1 VDEHDAEVAHGVQ
14 NGESAVSDNP
24 AEASGSGSRVVLAVL
39 LLGSTL
45 GVMGGATIVPVLELI
60 RTDLG
65 VSGTASG
72 FIITAHG
79 LAIAVTSPIIGRLID
94 RFGVRIPMV
103 AGLAVYGIAGAAG
116 LVLESFPVLVASRL
130 VFGVGAAAVF
140 SCTTVALLALYQG
153 SVRDRV
159 MGWRSTAT
167 SLGGLAWP
175 LLGGVLGG
183 ISWHAA
189 FGVYLIGVPLALAAL
204 AEMPNVSRASEH
216 GGRIGFTELL
226 RRKPA
231 LLAYYALLVLMAIMM
246 YVVAVFLPQRLAEIG
261 ITSPLLVSIYA
272 VVGGAAVS
280 SVVGLY
286 YARLRQRVTYTVLLR
301 AVACAWV
308 LAYVVYGTVSQPVLL
323 LLAPALLGA
332 ANGIMFPLAT
342 VLIDEA
348 AGNDLRAKAAALM
361 STAIFAGQFA
371 SPLLLGPVIAATST
385 TGGFL
390 AAAGIGAAILAVLLA
405 VRIPEQ
411 RPAAEPTSS

>member
-1 VDEHDAEVAHGVQ
+1 LEGLVTEQGGEVARGAQ
-14 NGESAVSDNP
+14 TSASAVSADP
-24 AEASGSGSRVVLAVL
+24 TGPGGIGSRVVLAVL

-79 LAIAVTSPIIGRLID
+79 LAIALTSPLIGRLID

-116 LVLESFPVLVASRL
+116 MVVDSFPVLVASRL

-153 SVRDRV
+153 SLRDRV

-167 SLGGLAWP
+167 SAGGLVWP
-175 LLGGVLGG
+175 LLGGLLGG

-204 AEMPNVSRASEH
+204 ASMPNVSKASESS
-216 GGRIGFTELL
+216 GRIGFVGLL
-226 RRKPA
+226 RRKPR

-272 VVGGAAVS
+272 VVGGAVVT
-280 SVVGLY
+280 SVVGLC
-286 YARLRQRVTYTVLLR
+286 YARLRRRTSYTVLLR

-308 LAYVVYGTVSQPVLL
+308 VAYVVYGTVSHPVLL

-332 ANGIMFPLAT
+332 ANGIMLPLAT
-342 VLIDEA
+342 VLIDET
-348 AGNDLRAKAAALM
+348 AGHDLRAKAAALM
-361 STAIFAGQFA
+361 GTAIFAGQFV

-385 TGGFL
+385 TVGFL
-390 AAAGIGAAILAVLLA
+390 VAAGIGAAILAVFLA
-405 VRIPEQ
+405 VRVPEQ
-411 RPAAEPTSS
+411 RRS

>member
-1 VDEHDAEVAHGVQ
+1 MDEQDEAQTGTSVVSAEEG
-14 NGESAVSDNP
+14 GI
-24 AEASGSGSRVVLAVL
+24 GSRVVLAVL

-79 LAIAVTSPIIGRLID
+79 LAIALTSPFIGRLID

-116 LVLESFPVLVASRL
+116 LVVTSFPALVASRL

-167 SLGGLAWP
+167 SVGGLVWP

-183 ISWHAA
+183 ISWHAT

-204 AEMPNVSRASEH
+204 AAIPNASKAPDRAA
-216 GGRIGFTELL
+216 GIGFTELL
-226 RRKPA
+226 RRKPL

-261 ITSPLLVSIYA
+261 ITSPVLVSIYA
-272 VVGGAAVS
+272 VVGGGLVS

-286 YARLRQRVTYTVLLR
+286 YARLRQRATYTSLLR

-308 LAYVVYGTVSQPVLL
+308 VAYVVYGTVSQPVLL
-323 LLAPALLGA
+323 LVAPALLGA
-332 ANGIMFPLAT
+332 ANGIMLPIAT

-348 AGNDLRAKAAALM
+348 AGPELRAKAAAL
-361 STAIFAGQFA
+361 SGTAIFAGQFV

-385 TGGFL
+385 TVGFL
-390 AAAGIGAAILAVLLA
+390 AAAGIGVAILAVLLA
-405 VRIPEQ
+405 VRVPEQ
-411 RPAAEPTSS
+411 RPARRQPAGRGDGAR

>member
-1 VDEHDAEVAHGVQ
+1 MDEQDEAQTGTSVVSAEEG
-14 NGESAVSDNP
+14 GI
-24 AEASGSGSRVVLAVL
+24 GSRVVLAVL

-79 LAIAVTSPIIGRLID
+79 LAIALTSPFIGRLID

-116 LVLESFPVLVASRL
+116 LVVTSFPALVASRL

-167 SLGGLAWP
+167 SVGGLVWP

-183 ISWHAA
+183 ISWHAT

-204 AEMPNVSRASEH
+204 AAIPNASKAPDRAA
-216 GGRIGFTELL
+216 GIGFTELL
-226 RRKPA
+226 RRKPL

-261 ITSPLLVSIYA
+261 ITSPVLVSIYA
-272 VVGGAAVS
+272 VVGGGLVS

-286 YARLRQRVTYTVLLR
+286 YARLRQRATYTSLLR

-308 LAYVVYGTVSQPVLL
+308 VAYVVYGTVSQPVLL
-323 LLAPALLGA
+323 LVAPALLGA
-332 ANGIMFPLAT
+332 ANGIMLPLAT

-348 AGNDLRAKAAALM
+348 AGPELRAKAAAL
-361 STAIFAGQFA
+361 SGTAIFAGQFV

-385 TGGFL
+385 IVGFL
-390 AAAGIGAAILAVLLA
+390 AAAGIGVAILAVLLA
-405 VRIPEQ
+405 VRVPEQ
-411 RPAAEPTSS
+411 QARRQPAGRGDGAR

>member
-1 VDEHDAEVAHGVQ
+1 MDEQGEAQIDTSVVSAEQG
-14 NGESAVSDNP
+14 GI
-24 AEASGSGSRVVLAVL
+24 GSRVVLAVL

-79 LAIAVTSPIIGRLID
+79 LAIALTSPLIGRLID
-94 RFGVRIPMV
+94 RFGVRLPMV
-103 AGLAVYGIAGAAG
+103 AGLAIYGVAGAAG
-116 LVLESFPVLVASRL
+116 LVVTSFPVLVASRL

-167 SLGGLAWP
+167 SVGGLVWP

-183 ISWHAA
+183 ISWHAT

-204 AEMPNVSRASEH
+204 AAIPNASKAADRAA
-216 GGRIGFTELL
+216 GIGFTELL
-226 RRKPA
+226 RRKPR
-231 LLAYYALLVLMAIMM
+231 LLAYYGLLVLMAIMM

-261 ITSPLLVSIYA
+261 ITSPVLVSIYA
-272 VVGGAAVS
+272 VVGGAVVT
-280 SVVGLY
+280 SVVGLC
-286 YARLRQRVTYTVLLR
+286 YARLRRRTSSTVLLR
-301 AVACAWV
+301 AIACAWV
-308 LAYVVYGTVSQPVLL
+308 VAYIVYGTVSQPVLL
-323 LLAPALLGA
+323 LVAPALLGA
-332 ANGIMFPLAT
+332 ANGIMLPLAT

-348 AGNDLRAKAAALM
+348 AGPELRAKAAAL
-361 STAIFAGQFA
+361 SGTAIFAGQFV

-385 TGGFL
+385 TIGFL

-411 RPAAEPTSS
+411 RPATGSTSAGRPG

>member
-1 VDEHDAEVAHGVQ
+1 MDEQEQ
-14 NGESAVSDNP
+14 SAI
-24 AEASGSGSRVVLAVL
+24 GSRLVLAVL

-72 FIITAHG
+72 LIITAHG
-79 LAIAVTSPIIGRLID
+79 LAIALTSPFIGRLID

-116 LVLESFPVLVASRL
+116 LVVTSFPVLVASRL

-167 SLGGLAWP
+167 SVGGLLWP
-175 LLGGVLGG
+175 LLGGILGG
-183 ISWHAA
+183 ISWHAT
-189 FGVYLIGVPLALAAL
+189 FGVYLIGVPLALVAL
-204 AEMPNVSRASEH
+204 AAIPNASKAPDRAA
-216 GGRIGFTELL
+216 GIGFTELL
-226 RRKPA
+226 RRKPL

-261 ITSPLLVSIYA
+261 ITSPVLVSIYA
-272 VVGGAAVS
+272 VVGGGLVS

-286 YARLRQRVTYTVLLR
+286 YARLRRRATYTSLLR

-308 LAYVVYGTVSQPVLL
+308 VAYVVYGTVSQPVLL
-323 LLAPALLGA
+323 LVAPALLGA
-332 ANGIMFPLAT
+332 ANGIMLPLAT

-348 AGNDLRAKAAALM
+348 AGPELRAKAAAL
-361 STAIFAGQFA
+361 SGTAIFAGQFV

-385 TGGFL
+385 TVGFL
-390 AAAGIGAAILAVLLA
+390 AAAGIGVAILAVLLA
-405 VRIPEQ
+405 VRVPEQ
-411 RPAAEPTSS
+411 QARRQPAGRGDGARKASRDGSA